1 MSATTVTRPVEGD
14 PPEPTHPRAPAGDP
28 YFMESLARGLS
39 VIRAFGTGRPRLT
52 GAEVAAITGLSRAS
66 ARRCLH
72 TLTVLGYA
80 TASNGAY
87 GLTPAVLSLAQAYL
101 GTDSLASLA
110 QPILDRLSED
120 IQEATAV
127 VVLDGDEVVF
137 LARASAR
144 RILSVAVSVGSRLPA
159 VWTASGRVLLAYGD
173 AAAAARVLAR
183 VRPVR
188 MTPRTLVDRKDL
200 RAELD
205 RVRTQGYAIVD
216 QELEMGLRSMAV
228 PVLGRAGL
236 PVAALNV
243 GVQAGRVDTR
253 TLHRDMLPALEEAA
267 RNLAAAM
274 RVRR

>member
-1 MSATTVTRPVEGD
+1 VSAER
-14 PPEPTHPRAPAGDP
+14 THVPSPAGDP

-39 VIRAFGTGRPRLT
+39 VIRAFGDGRARLS

-80 TASNGAY
+80 TAHHGGYA
-87 GLTPAVLSLAQAYL
+87 LTPAVLSLAQAFL

-110 QPILDRLSED
+110 QPILDRVSDE

-127 VVLDGDEVVF
+127 VVLDGDDVVF

-159 VWTASGRVLLAYGD
+159 AWTASGRVLLALGD
-173 AAAAARVLAR
+173 PAAAARVLGR
-183 VRPVR
+183 VKPVR

-200 RAELD
+200 RAEID
-205 RVRTQGYAIVD
+205 RVRAQGYAIVD
-216 QELEMGLRSMAV
+216 QEIEMGLRSMAV
-228 PVLGRAGL
+228 PIVGSDGV

-253 TLHRDMLPALEEAA
+253 TLQRDILPVLDAAA
-267 RNLAAAM
+267 RSLSTLL

>member
-1 MSATTVTRPVEGD
+1 MSRTALRRSRASD
-14 PPEPTHPRAPAGDP
+14 PAEPIHAPAPPGDP

-39 VIRAFGTGRPRLT
+39 VIRAFGDGRTQLS

-72 TLTVLGYA
+72 TLSVLGYA
-80 TASNGAY
+80 TVHDGAY
-87 GLTPAVLSLAQAYL
+87 ALTPGVLALAQAYL
-101 GTDSLASLA
+101 GTDSLASVA
-110 QPILDRLSED
+110 QPILDRVSEE

-127 VVLDGDEVVF
+127 VVLDGDEVVY

-159 VWTASGRVLLAYGD
+159 AWTASGRVLFAFGD
-173 AAAAARVLAR
+173 PAATARMVARARLAR
-183 VRPVR
+183 L
-188 MTPRTLVDRKDL
+188 TPRTIVDRKEL
-200 RAELD
+200 RAEID

-228 PVLGRAGL
+228 PIRTPDGA
-236 PVAALNV
+236 PVAAVNV

-253 TLHRDMLPALEEAA
+253 TLQRDILPVLEAAA
-267 RNLAAAM
+267 RNLAAAL
-274 RVRR
+274 RVGR

>member
-1 MSATTVTRPVEGD
+1 MSTSAARRPGTGD
-14 PPEPTHPRAPAGDP
+14 PPTHAPAPEGDP

-39 VIRAFGTGRPRLT
+39 VIRAFGDGRTRLS

-80 TASNGAY
+80 TAHNSVYA
-87 GLTPAVLSLAQAYL
+87 LTPAVLALAQAYL
-101 GTDSLASLA
+101 GADSLASLA
-110 QPILDRLSED
+110 QPILDRVSEE

-144 RILSVAVSVGSRLPA
+144 RILSVAVSAGSRLPA
-159 VWTASGRVLLAYGD
+159 AWTASGRVLFAFGD
-173 AAAAARVLAR
+173 PAAAARMLAR
-183 VRPVR
+183 VRLVR
-188 MTPRTLVDRKDL
+188 MTPRSIVDRKEL
-200 RAELD
+200 RAEID
-205 RVRTQGYAIVD
+205 RVRAQGYAIVD
-216 QELEMGLRSMAV
+216 QELETGLRSMAV
-228 PVLGRAGL
+228 PIRTPDGV

-253 TLHRDMLPALEEAA
+253 TLQREILPVLEAA
-267 RNLAAAM
+267 ARSLADAM
-274 RVRR
+274 RGRG